1 MKKTLLCV
9 VALLLS
15 VTAINA
21 QKVDLSGNASNL
33 FSRKSNAP
41 VQNEARKAMFGPSRI
56 NLDANERILGF
67 YDTDELDMTGQSSL
81 GMNIAPGTYTVGL
94 IFTPDMIGNFA
105 GGTMTK
111 LRFAVAESIGQTT
124 VTVSPVEFSGNSYSI
139 GDAVATQT
147 VASTVAGWNDVT
159 LNTPVTLEANMGYMI
174 TYTYPQESTYN
185 PYYGVYTAS
194 SYPLLVDLNVNS
206 LNTGDPYGFMF
217 NDGTRWDLYGDQGLG
232 NLCIQAVVSGGSF
245 IDNDITLNSIVPEST
260 FYKGGE
266 TANFTYVIK
275 NNGNNTPSSYTLN
288 VSVDGNVINTLTTPV
303 ALTGSLQT
311 AQASV
316 QLPSDLAA
324 GSHTLSLSVASIN
337 GSTPTENVDDDEVS
351 TTLNVYT
358 TSVGRQM
365 NLVEQF
371 TSTNCTYCPRGVQLL
386 EAIQDLRDDVVVIAV
401 HNSLMGSTDPFI
413 TEDGD
418 SYAYTMVGSG
428 LPSGAFNRYYVT
440 DTSINKDGSLG
451 LGLGY
456 NEAYIS
462 QMARVFS
469 ESVIDASNTIP
480 SFATVDIATSYNADT
495 RQLTV
500 TVSGEAVDGFTD
512 FVGDDAALTVSLT
525 EDGLVARQTGGSANE
540 VHNNVLR
547 DVLTATWGDLLQW
560 TDGNHYSNTYTV
572 TLDSEWNADN
582 MHVVAFVGRPVAD
595 QSYIDDVWV
604 NNANVA
610 KVGGNSTGISG
621 VVTPDENATEVARYS
636 IDGRQISKAEK
647 GINIIK
653 MSDGTTRKV
662 IVK

>member
-174 TYTYPQESTYN
+174 TYTYPQESKYN

-217 NDGTRWDLYGDQGLG
+217 NDGTRWDLYGAQGFG
-232 NLCIQAVVSGGSF
+232 NICIQAVVSGGSF

-288 VSVDGNVINTLTTPV
+288 VSVDGNVISTLTTPV
-303 ALTGSLQT
+303 ALTNSLQT

-351 TTLNVYT
+351 TTMNIYT
-358 TSVGRQM
+358 ASVARQK

-371 TSTNCTYCPRGVQLL
+371 TSTFCTACPYAVRLL
-386 EAIQDLRDDVVVIAV
+386 NAIQNLRGDLVIIAA
-401 HNSLMGSTDPFI
+401 HSTGMGPDPFI
-413 TEDGD
+413 TDASDIYYDMMGNG
-418 SYAYTMVGSG
+418 YFPCAT
-428 LPSGAFNRYYVT
+428 FNRYYS
-440 DTSINKDGSLG
+440 DSSLNKTGTLT
-451 LGLGY
+451 LTIGY
-456 NEAYIS
+456 DESY
-462 QMARVFS
+462 ARRFS
-469 ESVIDASNTIP
+469 EEVIDPSNDLP
-480 SFATVDIATSYNADT
+480 SFATVDIATSYNSDT

-512 FVGDDAALTVSLT
+512 FVGDDAVLTVSLT
-525 EDGLVARQTGGSANE
+525 EDGLVAYQAGGSANE

-653 MSDGTTRKV
+653 MSDGTIRKV